1 MILQLSQPTMKNI
14 SLSEE
19 QNAAVTADG
28 QRVVIVAS
36 PGSGKSR
43 CLVERAKRCANPGNV
58 CVLSFTNSAADE
70 LRERLAAD
78 GCDPHR
84 FRWLGTLHSFALTE
98 MSRFGALPAILG
110 DAEKDEAID
119 AVMKR
124 LGAMAR
130 NMSKKEA
137 WGYAMDPPPFGAG
150 ASVGKAIR
158 AFFRS
163 NGSTH
168 IDFVLGDFL
177 ARCGEVAVPD
187 ELMIDETQDSGE
199 LDFAIYNAF
208 AARGSRL
215 WLVAD
220 PRQSIYGFRGARPD
234 IMLAETRKPE
244 TQVFQ
249 LRTNYR
255 SYPEICYAGT
265 CLGRAMIGMEHLDAE
280 IIPDDKEG
288 CGDVVFEKFDSC
300 EEEILCIAENWFN
313 GTIEQGEKPPSFA
326 VLCRFNDQ
334 VRSTAAI
341 LRAKGITL
349 AASTDRELGTETVA
363 WVPKLAAEAD
373 VWEVERMIDND
384 WNQVMTRLGVPFD
397 DQKKLL
403 PRLMRCHCAADVAGL
418 ADDEADV
425 PECQCWVGTVH
436 SVKGREF
443 DHVWITGCDSATYH
457 SGDQET
463 LRLLFVGATR
473 PRYSLTLSW
482 ARSRIQPGSMKRI
495 TVEPT
500 EFLKL
505 I

>member
-1 MILQLSQPTMKNI
+1 MKTI

-28 QRVVIVAS
+28 QRVVVIAG

-43 CLVERAKRCANPGNV
+43 CLVERAKRCANPGNTAIM
-58 CVLSFTNSAADE
+58 SFTNSAADE

-78 GCDPHR
+78 GCDPRR
-84 FRWLGTLHSFALTE
+84 FRWLGTVHSFALTE
-98 MSRFGALPAILG
+98 MSRFGTLPAILG

-137 WGYAMDPPPFGAG
+137 WRYAVNPPPFGAG
-150 ASVGKAIR
+150 KSVGMAVR
-158 AFFRS
+158 AWFRS
-163 NGSTH
+163 QGATH

-187 ELMIDETQDSGE
+187 EMLIDEVQDSGE
-199 LDFAIYNAF
+199 LDFDIYNAF

-234 IMLAETRKPE
+234 IMLAETRKPD

-255 SYPEICYAGT
+255 SVPSICRLGT
-265 CLGRAMIGMEHLDAE
+265 RLGRAMTGMEHLDAE
-280 IIPDDKEG
+280 IVPADDRQP
-288 CGDVVFEKFDSC
+288 FDGIGVREYDSA
-300 EEEILCIAENWFN
+300 EEEVLAMVPL
-313 GTIEQGEKPPSFA
+313 IESATCA
-326 VLCRFNDQ
+326 VLCRYRDQ
-334 VRSTAAI
+334 VTATAAI

-349 AASTDRELGTETVA
+349 AASTDRELDTETVA
-363 WVPKLAAEAD
+363 WIPKLAASMDPGSDISDYGDQWPA
-373 VWEVERMIDND
+373 I
-384 WNQVMTRLGVPFD
+384 MTKLGVPFD
-397 DQKKLL
+397 EQRKLL

-418 ADDEADV
+418 ADDDADV
-425 PECQCWVGTVH
+425 PECQCFVGTCH
-436 SVKGREF
+436 SAKGREF
-443 DHVWITGCDSATYH
+443 DHVWVTGCDSATYH

-463 LRLLFVGATR
+463 LRLLFVASTR
-473 PRYSLTLSW
+473 PRFSLTLSW
-482 ARSRIQPGSMKRI
+482 ARSRQMPGSGRRV

>member
-1 MILQLSQPTMKNI
+1 MKNI
-14 SLSEE
+14 SISEE

-28 QRVVIVAS
+28 QRVVVIAS

-58 CVLSFTNSAADE
+58 AIMSFTNSAADE

-78 GCDPHR
+78 GCDPRR

-98 MSRFGALPAILG
+98 MSRFGNLPAILG

-137 WGYAMDPPPFGAG
+137 WRYAMDPPPFGAG

-158 AFFRS
+158 AWFRS
-163 NGSTH
+163 QGATH

-187 ELMIDETQDSGE
+187 ELLIDEVQDSGE

-234 IMLAETRKPE
+234 IMLAETLMPE

-255 SYPEICYAGT
+255 SVPAICRYGT
-265 CLGRAMIGMEHLDAE
+265 RLGRAMTGMEHLDAE
-280 IIPDDKEG
+280 IVPSLSES
-288 CGDVVFEKFDSC
+288 VPYRMSTETFDSA
-300 EEEILCIAENWFN
+300 EEESLAVVPWLDTSP
-313 GTIEQGEKPPSFA
+313 GTVV
-326 VLCRFNDQ
+326 VLCRYRDQ
-334 VRSTAAI
+334 VQQVAAI

-349 AASTDRELGTETVA
+349 AASTDRELDTETVA
-363 WVPKLAAEAD
+363 WVPKLAASMDPGSDISDYGDQWTA
-373 VWEVERMIDND
+373 I
-384 WNQVMTRLGVPFD
+384 MTKLGVPFNE
-397 DQKKLL
+397 QKKLL

-418 ADDEADV
+418 ADDDADV
-425 PECQCWVGTVH
+425 PECNVVVSTIHG
-436 SVKGREF
+436 VKGREF

-482 ARSRIQPGSMKRI
+482 ARSRQMPGSGRRV